1 MFVGLN
7 STTHLL
13 KMVMGHETIFASVF
27 GRMGV
32 ERSIASAFGLRDE
45 ERGSDVNSV
54 YIDRIR
60 IS

>member
-1 MFVGLN
+1 
-7 STTHLL
+7 
-13 KMVMGHETIFASVF
+13 MVMGHETIFASVF